1 MLIEY
6 KKKSI
11 KINLIIGLVWLVFF
25 LFTFIRKYITKEDF
39 YWLDFGWVII
49 SAVYLFIYYYQT
61 KNQYITIENDV
72 LKIKNLFKKDSTLNL
87 KELTSVK
94 NFAGDYIFYTPNKK
108 LTINTQIIDKESL
121 KKLNEALRKYEFEW
135 V

>member
-11 KINLIIGLVWLVFF
+11 KINLVLGLVWLVFF
-25 LFTFIRKYITKEDF
+25 LVTFIRKYITKEDF
-39 YWLDFGWVII
+39 YWMDFGWAVI
-49 SAVYLFIYYYQT
+49 SAVYLIIYYYQT

-72 LKIKNLFKKDSTLNL
+72 LRIKNLFKKDSTLNL

-94 NFAGDYIFYTPNKK
+94 NFAGDYIFQTPNKK
-108 LTINTQIIDKESL
+108 LTVNTQIIDEESL
-121 KKLNEALRKYEFEW
+121 KDLNEALSKYEFEW
-135 V
+135 I